1 MTSSSEQPLLLA
13 SFGEPTT
20 RIPSDLEATIL
31 PELST
36 PQERYDYGWKR
47 GYMAGYAEG
56 ARAAEAE
63 RAADLVAQKTA
74 WANKEARMSALVSSL
89 ADATEGYLGSFG
101 GRDLALTERLLSAAF
116 QLAEAVVGCEIRTRP
131 ALALDIARAALADMP
146 TGPAVV
152 RVNPGEKEVVEEA
165 AAALG
170 PAWRHVTIKAD
181 ETVSPGGCTVSSG
194 ATTADARIE
203 EALSRARAALLGK
216 SQVAP
221 EVAQ

>member
-1 MTSSSEQPLLLA
+1 MTSSSEEPLLLA

-63 RAADLVAQKTA
+63 RAADLIAQKTA
-74 WANKEARMSALVSSL
+74 WASKESRISALVGNL
-89 ADATEGYLGSFG
+89 ASATESYLGSFG
-101 GRDLALTERLLSAAF
+101 GRDLALSERLLAAAF
-116 QLAEAVVGCEIRTRP
+116 QLAEAVVGCETRTRP
-131 ALALDIARAALADMP
+131 ALALDVARAALAEMP

-152 RVNPGEKEVVEEA
+152 RVNPGDKEVVERA
-165 AAALG
+165 AGALG
-170 PAWRHVTIKAD
+170 AAFEHVTIKAD
-181 ETVSPGGCTVSSG
+181 ETVGPGGCIVSSG
-194 ATTADARIE
+194 PTTADARIE

-216 SQVAP
+216 SQGTP